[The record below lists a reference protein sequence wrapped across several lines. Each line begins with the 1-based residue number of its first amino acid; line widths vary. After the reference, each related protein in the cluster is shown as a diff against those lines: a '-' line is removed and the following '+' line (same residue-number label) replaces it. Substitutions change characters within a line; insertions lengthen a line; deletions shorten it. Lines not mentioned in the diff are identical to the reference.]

1 MPIHKVCM
9 IWISH
14 ELSLILLVV
23 QSHLVEDCT
32 VSKFRQHKLC
42 FLITYS
48 NIRTNLSL
56 DISFLLWAVI
66 WSEGT
71 GVMDGKCINV
81 QNLWNC
87 PTFCEM
93 FPRTV
98 SVMWCYEFKFDLSL
112 LQRSLESTG
121 SKLQFGAI
129 ISQDLGGFLFISV
142 FVIDDEGTDCFW
154 P

>member
-1 MPIHKVCM
+1 MSCHWFFYYSLKSSCWRLFCLKV
-9 IWISH
+9 
-14 ELSLILLVV
+14 
-23 QSHLVEDCT
+23 QA
-32 VSKFRQHKLC
+32 VSNIC

-71 GVMDGKCINV
+71 GVMDRKCINV

-93 FPRTV
+93 FPRNV

-154 P
+154 PQTSGGVHSIN